1 MRKLILSMLVS
12 LDGHTA
18 RSDGDLSWFRTD
30 EKFEEDML
38 ALLRSVDAVLFGRVS
53 YQSLAEFWPTAGTEA
68 TGEAPGGFTSKA
80 REIEF
85 ARLLNALPKVVFS
98 RTLTETAWKPARIVS
113 DDAAGEV
120 ARMKREAGKDLVL
133 FAGAGLATSFM
144 NDDLVDEY
152 HLLVHPIV
160 LGRGIPLFS
169 GVQAE
174 RPLALESARS
184 LPSGV
189 VSLRYRRERGA

>member
-1 MRKLILSMLVS
+1 MRKLILSMMVS
-12 LDGHTA
+12 LDGLTA
-18 RSDGDLSWFRTD
+18 RPDGDLAWFRTD
-30 EKFEEDML
+30 EQFEADML
-38 ALLRSVDAVLFGRVS
+38 ALLRGVDALLFGRVS
-53 YQSLAEFWPTAGTEA
+53 YQSLSEYWPTAGTDA
-68 TGEAPGGFTSKA
+68 TGEAPGGFTSKE

-120 ARMKREAGKDLVL
+120 ARMKREAGKDLVV

-160 LGRGIPLFS
+160 LGRGLPLFS
-169 GVQAE
+169 RVQAE
-174 RPLALESARS
+174 RPLVLESARS

-189 VSLRYRRERGA
+189 VSLRYRRDRGA

>member
-1 MRKLILSMLVS
+1 MRKLILSMMVS

-18 RSDGDLSWFRTD
+18 RPDGDLSWFRTD
-30 EKFEEDML
+30 EQFEGDML
-38 ALLRSVDAVLFGRVS
+38 ALLRSVDAILFGRVS
-53 YQSLAEFWPTAGTEA
+53 YQSLSQFWPSAGTEA

-98 RTLTETAWKPARIVS
+98 RTLTETAWTPARIVR
-113 DDAAGEV
+113 DAAGEI
-120 ARMKREAGKDLVL
+120 ARMKRESGKDLVL
-133 FAGAGLATSFM
+133 FAGAGLATSAM
-144 NDDLVDEY
+144 NEDLVDEY

-160 LGRGIPLFS
+160 LGQGIPLFR